1 TTSASYSIKFNGGI
15 PQNLLSW
22 DGSKLV
28 AEDWWGMSGRWVTA
42 SPTYLMTL
50 SYKGLS
56 VQISGTMH
64 GYTHA
69 EVEPEKP
76 DWRYTEIEDNGWSGP
91 AAVATLIG
99 SDRTTVRTTD
109 TEIIN
114 PAGYTLPNGYLGLG
128 SGIPFRAEFTDPSN
142 GYTREGDS
150 NFCIVTNVSTL
161 TVAIRPSFAQYGEVV
176 DLVAETGTDGDFLG
190 TAGIKVSEMTV
201 APYYVT
207 ISQDIWYE
215 DYKGEAHQLTF
226 SDGNTPASEVVD
238 LSGGWSLEGEW
249 QEIVDEREI
258 RTIEINVN
266 GFSASWRFG
275 HIDNL

>member
-1 TTSASYSIKFNGGI
+1 
-15 PQNLLSW
+15 
-22 DGSKLV
+22 
-28 AEDWWGMSGRWVTA
+28 
-42 SPTYLMTL
+42 
-50 SYKGLS
+50 
-56 VQISGTMH
+56 
-64 GYTHA
+64 
-69 EVEPEKP
+69 
-76 DWRYTEIEDNGWSGP
+76 
-91 AAVATLIG
+91 
-99 SDRTTVRTTD
+99 
-109 TEIIN
+109 
-114 PAGYTLPNGYLGLG
+114 
-128 SGIPFRAEFTDPSN
+128 
-142 GYTREGDS
+142 
-150 NFCIVTNVSTL
+150 
-161 TVAIRPSFAQYGEVV
+161 
-176 DLVAETGTDGDFLG
+176 
-190 TAGIKVSEMTV
+190 MTV